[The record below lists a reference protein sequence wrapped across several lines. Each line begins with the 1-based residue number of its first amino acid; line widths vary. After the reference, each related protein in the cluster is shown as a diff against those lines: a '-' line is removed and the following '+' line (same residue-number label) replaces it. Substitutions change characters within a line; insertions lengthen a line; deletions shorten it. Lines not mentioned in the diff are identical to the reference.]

1 MRVTT
6 AIIPVAGYGTRLLP
20 ATKVIPKAMLPVA
33 GKPIIDHLMHEVASS
48 GIKHAVIVTGSGIGQ
63 EIIRRHFG
71 KDAEL
76 ERILRMRG
84 NTERL
89 RWLRRHDSEVRV
101 TFVAQPKPEGNADA
115 ILRAYRTLTA
125 SEKRG
130 AVAVLF
136 GDDLI
141 ESPFPALKRMVKEF
155 TREKCPMFAVE
166 RVPRR
171 ALSRYGAISGK
182 LIRKNVWDVNRIIE
196 KPHGTQMREVKPYAV
211 IGRYILTPDTFLYI
225 RNGVRKNIRD
235 ERRELSLTDVLSA
248 YMHDKPVR
256 AVAVGGT
263 WHDCG
268 NQDGYLRANVRFASL
283 AKRFATR

>member
-1 MRVTT
+1 MRVST

-20 ATKVIPKAMLPVA
+20 ATKIIPKAMLPVA

-48 GIKHAVIVTGSGIGQ
+48 GIRHAVIVTGSGIGQ

-76 ERILRMRG
+76 EKVLRMSG

-115 ILRAYRTLTA
+115 ILRAYRTLTER
-125 SEKRG
+125 EKRG

-155 TREKCPMFAVE
+155 AREKCPMFAVE
-166 RVPRR
+166 RVQRS

-182 LIRKNVWDVNRIIE
+182 LIRKNIWDVSRIIE
-196 KPHGTQMREVKPYAV
+196 KPHGKQMREVKPYAV

-225 RNGVRKNIRD
+225 RREVRENIRD
-235 ERRELSLTDVLSA
+235 AWGDLSITDVLAS
-248 YMHDKPVR
+248 YMLDKPVR
-256 AVAVGGT
+256 AVVVGGT

-268 NQDGYLRANVRFASL
+268 TKDGYLRANVRYASL
-283 AKRFATR
+283 MKRFGH